1 MKFLPLSVAFVGILL
16 AVILAADTGRL
27 GPLAEV
33 YSFRYGDKAGHFVM
47 LGMLTLLVDLA
58 LFQVMPRRSP
68 VTLVLTAGLA
78 IATLVSLEELS
89 QLWIPRRNPDVFD
102 LLASHAGIVTAS
114 LVALALR
121 GQVSKPATRSA
132 A

>member
-1 MKFLPLSVAFVGILL
+1 MRFLPFAVAFVGILL

-27 GPLAEV
+27 GPLEEV
-33 YSFRYGDKAGHFVM
+33 YSFRYGDKAGHFAM
-47 LGMLTLLVDLA
+47 LGMLTLLIDLA
-58 LFQVMPRRSP
+58 MFQVSPRRGP
-68 VTLVLTAGLA
+68 LTLILTAGLT
-78 IATLVSLEELS
+78 IAALISLEELS

-114 LVALALR
+114 LLALALR
-121 GQVSKPATRSA
+121 GQVSKPATRGA